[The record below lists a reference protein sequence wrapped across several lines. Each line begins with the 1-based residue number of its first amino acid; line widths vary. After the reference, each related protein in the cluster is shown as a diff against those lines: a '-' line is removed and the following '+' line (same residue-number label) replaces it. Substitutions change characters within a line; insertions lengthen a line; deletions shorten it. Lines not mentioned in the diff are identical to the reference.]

1 MKISKNRVNF
11 WLGTLMFADMLFL
24 SLIALIMKYILPPG
38 CGSRHRGWGEGEP
51 LTFLGLGRHDWGDVH
66 WVLALILLSMLV
78 VHLLLHWK
86 WIVHQIK
93 CTFEK
98 AGDSEACEAE
108 TPD

>member
-11 WLGTLMFADMLFL
+11 WLGALMLVDMLFL

-38 CGSRHRGWGEGEP
+38 SGGRHGGWGGGER

-66 WVLALILLSMLV
+66 WIMALILLSMLV
-78 VHLLLHWK
+78 AHLLLHWK
-86 WIVHQIK
+86 WIVYQIK

-98 AGDSEACEAE
+98 TDDSKACETE